1 MTSEGASGIRD
12 SGRSPGPGGLCMSRD
27 DGFVELIRRVRAG
40 DEQASAELVRRY
52 EPAIR
57 VAVRARLTDPRL
69 RRLLDS
75 MDVCQSVLG
84 NFFAR
89 AASGQFELERPEHLV
104 SLLATM
110 ARNRVTNHALQQQ
123 AARRDQRR
131 IRLPAPGGE
140 EQVDPGLGPC
150 AVVEGKDLIEAVRSR
165 LSPEESQIADQWA
178 SGKAWGEIG
187 AQIGRSA
194 DAVRVRLGRAFDRV
208 RRDLRLVR

>member
-1 MTSEGASGIRD
+1 MSEND
-12 SGRSPGPGGLCMSRD
+12 T
-27 DGFVELIRRVRAG
+27 FVELIRQVRAG
-40 DEQASAELVRRY
+40 NEQASAELVRRY

-57 VAVRARLTDPRL
+57 VAVRARLTDPKL

-89 AASGQFELERPEHLV
+89 AASGQFELERPEQLV
-104 SLLATM
+104 GLLTTM
-110 ARNRVTNHALQQQ
+110 ARNRVTNHAFQQQ

-131 IRLPAPGGE
+131 TRLPAGGE
-140 EQVDPGLGPC
+140 ERVDPGPAPC
-150 AVVEGKDLIEAVRSR
+150 AVVDGQDLIDAVRSR
-165 LSPEESQIADQWA
+165 LSPEECQIADQWA

-208 RRDLRLVR
+208 RRDLRLCR